1 MVLSFRDCTT
11 MDIDAFRKLSCS
23 ECGKDLDVRSY
34 FLPVR
39 IVNIDKFGNENRG
52 MEIHVR
58 CINSDCD
65 KSDYNKNPDYFKPV
79 FVGAI

>member
-1 MVLSFRDCTT
+1 MNFRNCTT
-11 MDIDAFRKLSCS
+11 MDIDAFRKLKCS
-23 ECGKDLDVRSY
+23 ECDKDLDVKSY

-39 IVNIDKFGNENRG
+39 IQSQYNEYRG

-58 CINSDCD
+58 CINSDCK
-65 KSDYNKNPDYFKPV
+65 KSNHNENPDYFKPI